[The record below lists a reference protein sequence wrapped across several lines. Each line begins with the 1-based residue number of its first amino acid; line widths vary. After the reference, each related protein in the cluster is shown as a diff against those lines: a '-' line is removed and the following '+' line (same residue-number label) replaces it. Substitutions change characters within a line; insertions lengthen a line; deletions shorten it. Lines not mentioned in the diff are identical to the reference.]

1 MGADS
6 VASSGSLGGIVK
18 SYTLQFCSLEPASL
32 QLLGRSLL
40 HLNLMVGMTR
50 VRDAGTFYGLA
61 PCFLTVT
68 RHLASSKVKK
78 KEIQLGS
85 QFQHII
91 RWGWGWQEL
100 EAAPYTLLKVKN
112 QKAMSICTQ
121 LAFSF
126 LFSSTPGPWN
136 GADNS

>member
-61 PCFLTVT
+61 ACFLTVT

-91 RWGWGWQEL
+91 HWGWGGRSLRQ
-100 EAAPYTLLKVKN
+100 LL
-112 QKAMSICTQ
+112 MHC
-121 LAFSF
+121 
-126 LFSSTPGPWN
+126 
-136 GADNS
+136 